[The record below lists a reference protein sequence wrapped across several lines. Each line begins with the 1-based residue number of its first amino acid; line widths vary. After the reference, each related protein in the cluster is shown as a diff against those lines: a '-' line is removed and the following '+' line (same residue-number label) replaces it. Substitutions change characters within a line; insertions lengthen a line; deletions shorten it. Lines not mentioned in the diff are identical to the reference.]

1 MDKIIEILKESA
13 EFMNT
18 DELADLKNKL
28 LDAYW
33 RTRYNQMEA
42 QFIIDRDTIME
53 EFNKLV

>member
-1 MDKIIEILKESA
+1 MDKIIEILKEA
-13 EFMNT
+13 KEFMNT
-18 DELADLKNKL
+18 EELSDLKIKL

>member
-1 MDKIIEILKESA
+1 MDKIIEILKEA
-13 EFMNT
+13 KEFMNT
-18 DELADLKNKL
+18 EELTDLKIKL